1 MSITRLRATLGDFN
15 INKMDGFEVKK
26 SVSKIIMVRAMKCNI
41 INHKINLFALFIKH
55 PFYNTTINAYI
66 WDYDIAIMK
75 LSTPVT
81 FSDKISPICLPNGR
95 VPRIGNSGIVI
106 GWVSHSKF

>member
-41 INHKINLFALFIKH
+41 INHKI
-55 PFYNTTINAYI
+55 
-66 WDYDIAIMK
+66 
-75 LSTPVT
+75 
-81 FSDKISPICLPNGR
+81 SPICLPNGR
-95 VPRIGNSGIVI
+95 VPRIGNSGIVF